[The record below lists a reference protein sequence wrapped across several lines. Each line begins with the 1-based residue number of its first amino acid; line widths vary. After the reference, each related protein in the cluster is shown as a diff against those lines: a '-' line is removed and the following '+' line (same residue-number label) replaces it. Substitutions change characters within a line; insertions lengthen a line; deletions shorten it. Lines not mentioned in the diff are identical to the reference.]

1 MSFQPP
7 FHVCVCTEG
16 DSGAF
21 FFFLQKQDQ
30 TIHSVLKPAVKIFWS
45 IVYLQC
51 CHFCCT
57 AKWLP
62 FTYVYIFHV
71 LFLYGLSQ
79 DIEYS
84 ALYSTVGPYCFSIWN
99 PLVCTCES
107 QTPNTSIPPASP
119 PWQPQF
125 CSLCLWVCAASIL
138 YSIFSS
144 YWFYNIVLLPCC
156 IIVHCCCS
164 MH

>member
-107 QTPNTSIPPASP
+107 QTPNTSIPPSLSP
-119 PWQPQF
+119 LATTNLF
-125 CSLCLWVCAASIL
+125 SLSVSLCSQHFVLNIFIL
-138 YSIFSS
+138 L
-144 YWFYNIVLLPCC
+144 VLQ
-156 IIVHCCCS
+156 HCS
-164 MH
+164 FALLHNSPLLL